1 MIVKSLKLPQAKL
14 EKNPGISY
22 DSKKYMALNGFAL
35 TADIVLLSI
44 KDNELAVLLI
54 KRKEWPFNGS
64 WALPGGFMDGDK
76 DLDLLETARRELL
89 EETNIDNIYLEQ
101 LATFSTKGR
110 DPREGV
116 ANSPVRVISTA
127 HIALIDYKKVTA
139 VAGSDAEDAKWFK
152 LSEIPPLAFDHNLI
166 IESAVHRVRNKI
178 NYSNVGFEL
187 VPKTFTI
194 PELREVFEHV
204 LGRKLN
210 ATNFRTKILK
220 LKVLKA
226 LGKKRIEGKGQP
238 APLYKLDTKG
248 LETLMK
254 EGETL
259 FN

>member
-1 MIVKSLKLPQAKL
+1 MKSLKLPKASL
-14 EKNPGISY
+14 EPNPGVSY
-22 DSKKYMALNGFAL
+22 DSKHFMSINGYAF

-54 KRKEWPFNGS
+54 KRKEWPYNDS

-76 DLDLLETARRELL
+76 DSSILDAARRELQ
-89 EETNIDNIYLEQ
+89 EETGLDNIYLEQ
-101 LATFSTKGR
+101 LATFSQKGR
-110 DPREGV
+110 DPREEV

-127 HIALIDYKKVTA
+127 HIALIDYKKVHA
-139 VAGSDAEDAKWFK
+139 VAGSDASEAKWFK
-152 LSEIPPLAFDHNLI
+152 LSEIPPLAFDHNEI
-166 IESAVHRVRNKI
+166 IETAVHRVRNKI
-178 NYSNVGFEL
+178 NYTNVGFEL

-220 LKVLKA
+220 LNVLTPV
-226 LGKKRIEGKGQP
+226 GKKRIEGKGQP
-238 APLYKLDTKG
+238 APLYKLDAKG
-248 LETLMK
+248 LKQLMQ